1 MEANEV
7 NKGKYDLML
16 KQATRLESTIDKLE
30 KERDILIKD
39 PKAMTLLNHKTQ
51 QLKKV
56 EDKYNFYRQST
67 KDLETHNQELEDEI
81 RQLKETADREG
92 QQATTDMDVLRMEIT
107 KLTEEL
113 NDNRGRSRSR
123 NSKNRRSASSRS
135 FSRRKK
141 ETSNNESNSRQHR
154 SRSQTRNHHSY
165 TPSPH
170 RVDQEE
176 TPMDSLANDM
186 ARRGGIARYN
196 PNMDEFV
203 KTNRDI
209 PNPRKFTN
217 KRDDSQS
224 PEFSEWLSDVENKL
238 QSTVFKDVQS
248 ALVWLRGLTGDAVRS
263 MLDPYVPSRI
273 EASKSKKFQS
283 LEEMVAFLVR
293 TYGKKGSEGE
303 AHNAL
308 MTLTQLPDEHWTTFY
323 TKWQGHRARVQLEPG
338 VELFML
344 ENKLNYKY
352 TQKVA
357 GYGKDLNKFVEKC
370 YEEEERFKR
379 LSLKATPR
387 TGNGATTRTGNTGRN
402 RGNMPFVRGAN
413 ATMGHTLKPYNE
425 LPEKFK
431 GLPKLD
437 PTSREQLIKE
447 GKCLRCREPGHHSR
461 DPKCILKQYES
472 PPYNREEQGNVQT
485 TA

>member
-1 MEANEV
+1 
-7 NKGKYDLML
+7 
-16 KQATRLESTIDKLE
+16 
-30 KERDILIKD
+30 
-39 PKAMTLLNHKTQ
+39 
-51 QLKKV
+51 
-56 EDKYNFYRQST
+56 
-67 KDLETHNQELEDEI
+67 
-81 RQLKETADREG
+81 
-92 QQATTDMDVLRMEIT
+92 
-107 KLTEEL
+107 
-113 NDNRGRSRSR
+113 
-123 NSKNRRSASSRS
+123 
-135 FSRRKK
+135 
-141 ETSNNESNSRQHR
+141 
-154 SRSQTRNHHSY
+154 
-165 TPSPH
+165 
-170 RVDQEE
+170 
-176 TPMDSLANDM
+176 
-186 ARRGGIARYN
+186 
-196 PNMDEFV
+196 
-203 KTNRDI
+203 
-209 PNPRKFTN
+209 
-217 KRDDSQS
+217 
-224 PEFSEWLSDVENKL
+224 
-238 QSTVFKDVQS
+238 
-248 ALVWLRGLTGDAVRS
+248 
-263 MLDPYVPSRI
+263 
-273 EASKSKKFQS
+273 
-283 LEEMVAFLVR
+283 MVAFLVR

-402 RGNMPFVRGAN
+402 RSDMPFVRGAN
-413 ATMGHTLKPYNE
+413 ATMGHALKPYNE